1 MNLTR
6 WEPFTVSGERK
17 IEKQS
22 KGERVH
28 RLESFHGS
36 FVRRFTLPADVDEQR
51 ISAESRNGV
60 LTIHLPEVAAPPAAT
75 PKQIEVS

>member
-1 MNLTR
+1 M
-6 WEPFTVSGERK
+6 
-17 IEKQS
+17 
-22 KGERVH
+22 H